1 MIAEKLGYK
10 YLDSGSLYRSLALK
24 LYEKN
29 SNLENILANL
39 DKWMNDISIDFR
51 YKKGKVIKPGSDV
64 TVIKSND
71 LIYYDKNA
79 GHSMLID
86 NESMTIIEERNVVVV
101 I

>member
-1 MIAEKLGYK
+1 MQPIGKYIAVKPIDEEIKTK
-10 YLDSGSLYRSLALK
+10 SGLLLSAK
-24 LYEKN
+24 D
-29 SNLENILANL
+29 A
-39 DKWMNDISIDFR
+39 DDFR

-64 TVIKSND
+64 TVIKSDD